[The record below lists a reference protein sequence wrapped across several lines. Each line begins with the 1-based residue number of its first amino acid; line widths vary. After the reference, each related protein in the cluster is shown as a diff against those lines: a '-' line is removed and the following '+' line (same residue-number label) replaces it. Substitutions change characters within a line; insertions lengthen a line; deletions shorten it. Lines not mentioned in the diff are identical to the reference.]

1 MMKEINRSMNEV
13 VLIHIPS
20 GLYVGR
26 IMSYKIF
33 QKFLFIKI
41 LAISNPS
48 RFFRLT
54 VPKFLDNEISGSEKL
69 LENKL
74 EKEKGKTDQRDK

>member
-13 VLIHIPS
+13 VLVYIPS
-20 GLYVGR
+20 RLYVGR
-26 IMSYKIF
+26 IMSYKIS
-33 QKFLFIKI
+33 QKFLCIKI
-41 LAISNPS
+41 LVISNPS